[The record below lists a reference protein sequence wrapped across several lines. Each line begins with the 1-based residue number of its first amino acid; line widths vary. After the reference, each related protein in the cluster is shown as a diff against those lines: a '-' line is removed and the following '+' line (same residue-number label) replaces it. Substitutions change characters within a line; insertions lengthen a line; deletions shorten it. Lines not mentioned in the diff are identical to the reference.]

1 MSERF
6 GEEQPADTYPG
17 HVTGNASGQ
26 VVAGRHNVVINAEG
40 SDVSV
45 STGPLPAPQ
54 PRRKPAGQPLPR
66 VGSLL
71 GRDDELRQL
80 DDWITAGERV
90 QVYGERG
97 TGKSAVLRNA
107 AARRASAGA
116 DVVFLAAAGLAAE
129 DVMQRL
135 FQACYDVT
143 DYRPDAGE
151 LERLMNSIEA
161 LIVIDDFEGSAD
173 DVCRLLLAIPSGGLI
188 FASTESVLSGQGQ
201 VLQLQGLDEQSAHAL
216 LVREL
221 GRELDEQELPAA
233 KELWRATGGH
243 PGALVQA
250 AAAMR
255 VAGPGA
261 ISLDADPEEL
271 ADALAASLGS
281 AARTTLKLLFALDGA
296 PLSAE
301 LGRALTGSHDIQG
314 SLQQLQQ
321 ARLVEVSTGDYRL
334 SGQLAPA
341 VAAIAGMTAD
351 ASEYAG
357 SMGEWARTATAAQ
370 IAGTAPVLERVL
382 AAAVDQGDHRT
393 ARDLARVAAPALAL
407 ALHWGSWDRVLTLG
421 LRAARELA
429 SAADEAY
436 FTREHDARRQA
447 LGDGVVAGAA
457 ANGATADA
465 AADGAQTG
473 AAPER
478 APTDAAADAAL
489 AGAAADSA
497 PTGVAADGAAAT
509 AQ

>member
-1 MSERF
+1 VSDGF
-6 GEEQPADTYPG
+6 GEEQPADTYSG

-26 VVAGRHNVVINAEG
+26 VVAGHHDVVVNAEG
-40 SDVSV
+40 STVSI
-45 STGPLPAPQ
+45 SIGPLPTPQ
-54 PRRKPAGQPLPR
+54 PRRKPVGRLFPR
-66 VGSLL
+66 AGSLL
-71 GRDDELRQL
+71 GRDSELRQL
-80 DDWITAGERV
+80 DDWIAAGEHV
-90 QVYGERG
+90 QVCGERG

-107 AARRASAGA
+107 AARMVSAGA
-116 DVVFLAAAGLAAE
+116 DVVFLAAAGLAVE

-143 DYRPDAGE
+143 GYRPDVGE

-173 DVCRLLLAIPSGGLI
+173 DVGRLLRAIPSGGLI
-188 FASTESVLSGQGQ
+188 FAGTESVLSGQGQ
-201 VLQLQGLDEQSAHAL
+201 VLQLQGLDEQSAHAF

-250 AAAMR
+250 AAATR

-261 ISLDADPEEL
+261 VLLDAGPAEL
-271 ADALAASLGS
+271 ADVLASSLGS

-296 PLSAE
+296 PLPAK

-321 ARLVEVSTGDYRL
+321 ARLVEVSAGGYRL
-334 SGQLAPA
+334 SGQLAPV
-341 VAAIAGMTAD
+341 VAAIAGMTVD

-357 SMGEWARTATAAQ
+357 SMVEWARTASAAQ

-382 AAAVDQGDHRT
+382 LAAVDQGDHRI

-421 LRAARELA
+421 QRAARELA

-447 LGDGVVAGAA
+447 LGNGAAAGAA
-457 ANGATADA
+457 AGGVA
-465 AADGAQTG
+465 
-473 AAPER
+473 
-478 APTDAAADAAL
+478 
-489 AGAAADSA
+489 AGAAID
-497 PTGVAADGAAAT
+497 GVAAGAATDGVAAGAAT
-509 AQ
+509 DRVAAGPATDGTAAGAQ